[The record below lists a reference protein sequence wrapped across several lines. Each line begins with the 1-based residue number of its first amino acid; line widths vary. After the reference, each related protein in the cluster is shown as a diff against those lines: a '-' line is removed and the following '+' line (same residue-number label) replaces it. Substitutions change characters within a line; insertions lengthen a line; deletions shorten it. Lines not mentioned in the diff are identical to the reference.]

1 MLIQQNVCKLC
12 ACTKGCYQTVQFF
25 QRVSFLGRCEMRSRE
40 YCDFVKG
47 HFHPEATLCSQ
58 VTCMQDVC
66 GMFSFAHQQSP
77 DQIYRLWTS
86 LFLHAG
92 LIHLG
97 ISILIQW
104 FFMRDMERLMG
115 PWRLFILFFGAGRLY
130 KCFSCVQKQICFLN
144 INLLTHVKI
153 STSRNSRQRLFSA
166 YHSSSCW
173 IWTFWRYELLGGKW
187 DVSYI
192 WFFFSVSLQVILVF
206 WQPILWKLSML
217 GRYCGTPW
225 WR

>member
-130 KCFSCVQKQICFLN
+130 KCFSCVQNMFPK
-144 INLLTHVKI
+144 
-153 STSRNSRQRLFSA
+153 
-166 YHSSSCW
+166 Y
-173 IWTFWRYELLGGKW
+173 
-187 DVSYI
+187 
-192 WFFFSVSLQVILVF
+192 
-206 WQPILWKLSML
+206 
-217 GRYCGTPW
+217 
-225 WR
+225 

>member
-1 MLIQQNVCKLC
+1 
-12 ACTKGCYQTVQFF
+12 
-25 QRVSFLGRCEMRSRE
+25 MRSRE

-166 YHSSSCW
+166 YHSSSC
-173 IWTFWRYELLGGKW
+173 
-187 DVSYI
+187 
-192 WFFFSVSLQVILVF
+192 
-206 WQPILWKLSML
+206 
-217 GRYCGTPW
+217 
-225 WR
+225 

>member
-166 YHSSSCW
+166 YHSSSC
-173 IWTFWRYELLGGKW
+173 
-187 DVSYI
+187 
-192 WFFFSVSLQVILVF
+192 
-206 WQPILWKLSML
+206 
-217 GRYCGTPW
+217 
-225 WR
+225 